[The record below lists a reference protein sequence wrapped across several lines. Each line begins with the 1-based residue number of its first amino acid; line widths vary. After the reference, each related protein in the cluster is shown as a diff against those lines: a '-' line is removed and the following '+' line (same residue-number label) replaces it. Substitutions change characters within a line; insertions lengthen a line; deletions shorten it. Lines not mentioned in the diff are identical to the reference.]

1 MSGILFF
8 GNSSRLIGILSDLYP
23 LFFSSCHNWFKIH
36 KCTCLDN
43 TKEKK
48 EDEHEIWKLE
58 DLDERIHQ
66 LTTKTVIEP
75 NGRREMRIFKQ
86 EMIKWMTT
94 LNHITDKK
102 SLKIK
107 KVKYLQSEIEDMI
120 HMIQKKWD
128 GWVFL
133 DRDKNIGSFAIACP
147 MWYRHQLIKT
157 FD

>member
-1 MSGILFF
+1 
-8 GNSSRLIGILSDLYP
+8 
-23 LFFSSCHNWFKIH
+23 
-36 KCTCLDN
+36 
-43 TKEKK
+43 
-48 EDEHEIWKLE
+48 
-58 DLDERIHQ
+58 
-66 LTTKTVIEP
+66 
-75 NGRREMRIFKQ
+75 
-86 EMIKWMTT
+86 MTT

-157 FD
+157 FDWTAWKVNYLRVQKKEEDILMYWKNNLKRETYGTKEELSHTVMDFQKKKI